1 MAAAYGTGGTGRS
14 PDDRKEQVAPPG
26 AGYHAQTKS
35 LVARGAQTARAV
47 APCQILPARS
57 APARIRQRATGKPGR
72 ASAVRRG
79 SMPRGRLAVAGTTC
93 QVLKTLAKGLRWVRS
108 RVIMELR
115 SMSLTLIAALPFL
128 GALLPGLML
137 RAGRNACAIAT
148 GAVTLLALILL
159 ASHAPTVLRGDIVQ
173 TRIDWLPALGL
184 NANFLLDGL
193 GLLFAGLILG
203 IGLLIILYARFY
215 LAKSDPMGQFYTYLL
230 LFQGAMLGIVLSDN
244 ILLLLIFWELTSLS
258 SFLLIGYWK
267 HLPEGRQGAR
277 IALAV
282 TGGGGLAMIAGML
295 ILGSIAGSY
304 DLTVIL
310 QHKELIQ
317 SSDLYLPALILI
329 LAGAFTKS
337 AQFPFHFWLPHA
349 MAAPTP
355 VSAYLHS
362 ATMVKAG
369 LFLMARLWPV
379 LAGTPEW
386 FWIVATTGLVTMLM
400 AAKIALFKD
409 DLKALLAY
417 STVSHL
423 GLITMLLGF
432 GTKAAAAV
440 ATFHI
445 INHATFKAALFMTAG
460 IVDHAA
466 HTRDLSRLGGLRTLM
481 PVTFTIALLASLS
494 MAGIPPLNGFLSKE
508 MMLEEAAHIHW
519 LTPWAMGLLA
529 TMGALLSAAYSF
541 RFLAHGFL
549 GPVRSDYP
557 QAPHDPGPGLWS
569 APALLTGLVVIIG
582 LFPML
587 TAAWLVDVAA
597 TAVAREAI
605 HIQIA
610 HWHGLASPALWMSL
624 AAIGGGLATLGAYPS
639 LRALWDTTPRPEA
652 KRLFDGI
659 IEPLAALARTTTEG
673 LHNGSFGRAVTLA
686 TLAIAAAALWAF
698 TGGSHTPGTRTLLPA
713 DPVVLAVWAVLMLAA
728 LATPLLHRNRMVA
741 LILTGVVGLLIA
753 PLFALFSAPDLALT
767 QASVEVVTILLML
780 LALHFLP
787 KNTPTESPGP
797 RRLRDAGV
805 AGIAGL
811 GIGALAYAMMT
822 RQPAFDP
829 ISAFHLA
836 QSKPGAG
843 GTNAVNTIIVD
854 FRGYDTFGEIIV
866 LGIAAL
872 IIFALSQSLLQSPAV
887 TRRLAAFSDKGESGD
902 RHPMMLV
909 VSTRLLLPM
918 AMLVGVYIYLRG
930 HNMPGGGFVAGLVFA
945 IAYLMQYMASG
956 YDWSH
961 ARQRYDHHVL
971 IGWGV
976 LAAALAGV
984 GPWLLGLPFLTSGY
998 TYVHLWPL
1006 EEFELASAAIF
1017 DLGVF
1022 LCVLGAVLLA
1032 LASLSR
1038 LARRTG
1044 EGINTRAYD
1053 IEGGK

>member
-1 MAAAYGTGGTGRS
+1 
-14 PDDRKEQVAPPG
+14 
-26 AGYHAQTKS
+26 
-35 LVARGAQTARAV
+35 
-47 APCQILPARS
+47 
-57 APARIRQRATGKPGR
+57 
-72 ASAVRRG
+72 
-79 SMPRGRLAVAGTTC
+79 
-93 QVLKTLAKGLRWVRS
+93 
-108 RVIMELR
+108 
-115 SMSLTLIAALPFL
+115 MSLALIVALPFL
-128 GALLPGLML
+128 GALLPGLMI
-137 RAGRNACAIAT
+137 RAGRTACATTA
-148 GAVTLLALILL
+148 GAVTGLALLLLALQVPTIL
-159 ASHAPTVLRGDIVQ
+159 AGGIVQ

-184 NANFLLDGL
+184 NATFFLDGL

-215 LAKSDPMGQFYTYLL
+215 LAKSDPMGQFYSYLL
-230 LFQGAMLGIVLSDN
+230 LFQGAMVGIVLSDN

-277 IALAV
+277 MALAV

-295 ILGSIAGSY
+295 ILGNIAGSY

-310 QHKELIQ
+310 ENKDLIQ
-317 SSDLYLPALILI
+317 ASDWYLPALILI
-329 LAGAFTKS
+329 LLGAFTKS

-369 LFLMARLWPV
+369 LFLMARMWPV

-386 FWIVATTGLVTMLM
+386 FWIVSTAGLVTMVM
-400 AAKIALFKD
+400 AAKIAFFKD
-409 DLKALLAY
+409 DLKALLAF

-432 GTKAAAAV
+432 GTKAAATVAV
-440 ATFHI
+440 FHI
-445 INHATFKAALFMTAG
+445 INHATFKAALFMSAG
-460 IVDHAA
+460 IVDHEA
-466 HTRDLSRLGGLRTLM
+466 HTRDLRRLGGLRTLM
-481 PVTFTIALLASLS
+481 PITFGIVVLASLS

-508 MMLEEAAHIHW
+508 LMLEEAAHTTWI
-519 LTPWAMGLLA
+519 TPWAMGLLA
-529 TMGALLSAAYSF
+529 TIGAMVSVAYSF

-549 GPVRSDYP
+549 GPVRDDYP
-557 QAPHDPGPGLWS
+557 HKPHDPGFGLWA
-569 APALLTGLVVIIG
+569 APALLAALVVVIGLV
-582 LFPML
+582 PM
-587 TAAWLVDVAA
+587 TAAAWLVDVAA
-597 TAVAREAI
+597 SAVTGEAVHI
-605 HIQIA
+605 HIT
-610 HWHGLASPALWMSL
+610 HWHGLYAPALWMSL
-624 AAIGGGLATLGAYPS
+624 AAIGGGLMMLGAYPR
-639 LRALWDTTPRPEA
+639 LRAMWDATPRPEA
-652 KRLFDGI
+652 KRIFDGI
-659 IEPLAALARTTTEG
+659 VEPFAALSRSVTEG
-673 LHNGSFGRAVTLA
+673 LHNGGFARSLVLAV
-686 TLAIAAAALWAF
+686 LAIAGAAWWAF
-698 TGGSHTPGTRTLLPA
+698 TGGTHQAGTREMLPVQPLIA
-713 DPVVLAVWAVLMLAA
+713 AIWAVMMIAA
-728 LATPLLHRNRMVA
+728 LVTPFLHRNRLVA

-753 PLFALFSAPDLALT
+753 PLFMLFSAPDLALT
-767 QASVEVVTILLML
+767 QVSVEVVTILLML

-787 KNTPTESPGP
+787 KDSPRESSAP
-797 RRLRDAGV
+797 RRLRDIAI

-811 GIGALAYAMMT
+811 GIGGLAYAMMT
-822 RQPAFDP
+822 RAPAFDP
-829 ISAFHLA
+829 ISHFHLA

-872 IIFALSQSLLQSPAV
+872 VIYALSRSLLRDPAV
-887 TRRLAAFSDKGESGD
+887 NRRLSLQARQQESGD

-918 AMLVGVYIYLRG
+918 AMMVGVYIYLRG
-930 HNMPGGGFVAGLVFA
+930 HNLPGGGFVAGLVFA

-976 LAAALAGV
+976 LIAALAGI
-984 GPWLLGLPFLTSGY
+984 GPWAFGLPFLTSGY
-998 TYVHLWPL
+998 EYVHLWPL
-1006 EEFELASAAIF
+1006 EEFELATAAIF

-1022 LCVLGAVLLA
+1022 LCVLGAILLA

-1038 LARRTG
+1038 LALRTG
-1044 EGINTRAYD
+1044 EGPNTRAYD
-1053 IEGGK
+1053 IEEGT